1 MKHTLKK
8 FVAVISTITMIAGIS
23 VISYAAD
30 NNDIHLQINGENVA
44 FDNLK
49 PINRQNRVF
58 VPFRD
63 TLQQMGAEVSYNDA
77 EHLTTAKRGD
87 TVITFHPGETN
98 VTVTKNGQTK
108 ELETSMVI
116 SSGNTYIPVRFLGE
130 AFDYP
135 VGWDDSKKT
144 ALLIDTDK
152 LLSDAD
158 SFSIMNRYMEYN
170 SAYAKQPYVF
180 KGTFS
185 FELNMPYDETVREL
199 MPIKGNGTFEGISEQ
214 DKQNMSMAMQLD
226 TEGLKKYIATEAPD
240 EQTAE
245 IANNV
250 VTALED
256 IKINY
261 ITDISTGKMYMQCP
275 MFALAGMDG
284 DAWYYFDLNEIYSF
298 MDINMNFTE
307 LMEMVTGNDMTFEY
321 YIKNALAA
329 VPLTSVNDYDD
340 FESSIST
347 FVALFG
353 DSAFEQ
359 QADGYVSQFDF
370 SENGTDVHLTF
381 KILSSGESIMGYD
394 MNVSGGISGTNFITL
409 NASQNNTDATVV
421 FNLNVPDVLNM
432 VFNCGMTMEPTEQK
446 AISQPSGNIINM
458 MDMMEE
464 VA

>member
-1 MKHTLKK
+1 MKHILKR
-8 FVAVISTITMIAGIS
+8 FIAVVSTITMIAGIS
-23 VISYAAD
+23 SITYAAE

-87 TVITFHPGETN
+87 TVIAFHPGETS
-98 VTVTKNGQTK
+98 VTVTKNGTTK
-108 ELETSMVI
+108 NLETSMVI

-135 VGWDDSKKT
+135 VGWDDSQKT

-152 LLSDAD
+152 LLTDAG

-170 SAYAKQPYVF
+170 NQFTKQPYVF

-185 FELNMPYDETVREL
+185 FELDMPYDETVREL
-199 MPIKGNGTFEGISEQ
+199 MPIKGSGTFEGISEQ

-226 TEGLKKYIATEAPD
+226 TEALKKYISTEAPD
-240 EQTAE
+240 EETAE
-245 IANNV
+245 IANSV
-250 VTALED
+250 VSALED
-256 IKINY
+256 VKINY
-261 ITDISTGKMYMQCP
+261 ITDISAGKMYLQCP

-284 DAWYYFDLNEIYSF
+284 DAWYYMDLNEIYSS
-298 MDINMNFTE
+298 MDVGMNFTE
-307 LMEMVTGNDMTFEY
+307 LMDMVVGNDMTFED
-321 YIKNALAA
+321 YIKNAFAT

-340 FESSIST
+340 FQTSIAT
-347 FVALFG
+347 FVDLFS
-353 DSAFEQ
+353 DSAFQQ

-370 SENGTDVHLTF
+370 SENGVDVHFTF
-381 KILSSGESIMGYD
+381 KILSSGESVIGYD
-394 MNVSGGISGTNFITL
+394 MNVSAGISGTNFITL

-446 AISQPSGNIINM
+446 AISQPSGNIINI
-458 MDMMEE
+458 MDAIED